1 MKKTL
6 IISSFILSCMSIQAQ
21 ENKFEYRQAHPE
33 YFAKQIKENETEAM
47 RTEKEK
53 YFKRHNHYNKK
64 EKIEEKSFLNC
75 IGRKEGDII
84 EMELENDKIVSLKC
98 TLIAIPIK
106 KGF

>member
-33 YFAKQIKENETEAM
+33 YFADQIKQQEEN
-47 RTEKEK
+47 KI
-53 YFKRHNHYNKK
+53 KK
-64 EKIEEKSFLNC
+64 ESFLSC
-75 IGRKEGDII
+75 VGKKEGDII
-84 EMELENDKIVSLKC
+84 KIEFEDGEVISLKC